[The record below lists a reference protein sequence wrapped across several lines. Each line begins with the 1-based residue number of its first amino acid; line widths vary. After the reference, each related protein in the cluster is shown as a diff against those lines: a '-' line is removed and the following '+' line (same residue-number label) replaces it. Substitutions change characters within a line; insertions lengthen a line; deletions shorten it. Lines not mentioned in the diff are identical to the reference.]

1 MRVQSDSKV
10 RSCPLSPPGI
20 ILKQKKPSTHSYPIP
35 RTEPAAPSSVVLT
48 PEECLSHL
56 DIRVGRIVK
65 AWNHPDSEKWEMES
79 LFVVD

>member
-1 MRVQSDSKV
+1 
-10 RSCPLSPPGI
+10 
-20 ILKQKKPSTHSYPIP
+20 
-35 RTEPAAPSSVVLT
+35 
-48 PEECLSHL
+48 LSHL

>member
-10 RSCPLSPPGI
+10 RSCPWSPPVI
-20 ILKQKKPSTHSYPIP
+20 IQKQKKPSTHSYPIP